1 VRALEP
7 SRRDLFLLTALAGIG
22 VLQPPHAGAQ
32 TGNQVA
38 FSLTKFTKG
47 EADRE
52 HTARLDQIQK
62 ALAEKPAL
70 SEDGL
75 GNLVDFLADGGL
87 KVLSKEDATRLKQLI
102 KDITSAT
109 NVDDLAKKITGVFKD
124 SVNKVGEVAEV
135 IIRIAYGSVAYA
147 SKVVSRLEIKTA
159 IYIVS
164 SDVSGALTGA
174 ATGAQLGGRAG
185 AVVCA
190 VVGAVSTSANAVFD
204 SKR

>member
-1 VRALEP
+1 MRALET
-7 SRRDLFLLTALAGIG
+7 SRRDLFLLAALAGIG

-52 HTARLDQIQK
+52 HTSRLGQIQK
-62 ALAEKPAL
+62 ALAGKPAL

-87 KVLSKEDATRLKQLI
+87 KILSKDDATRLKQLI
-102 KDITSAT
+102 KDITSAAS
-109 NVDDLAKKITGVFKD
+109 VDELVKKVTGAFND
-124 SVNKVGEVAEV
+124 FRNKVGEVAEV
-135 IIRIAYGSVAYA
+135 IIRIAYGSMEYA
-147 SKVVSRLEIKTA
+147 RKVVSGLEIKTA

-164 SDVSGALTGA
+164 SDVSGALNGA

-185 AVVCA
+185 AIVCA